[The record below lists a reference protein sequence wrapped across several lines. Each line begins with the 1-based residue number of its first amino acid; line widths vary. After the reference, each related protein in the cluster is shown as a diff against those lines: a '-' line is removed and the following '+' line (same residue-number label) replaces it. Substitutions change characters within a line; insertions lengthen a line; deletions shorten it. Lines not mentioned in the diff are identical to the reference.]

1 MKEYK
6 PTLKLVKNKW
16 YVSMTVPFELHS
28 LLSKQIRLSTGT
40 NDKNEAQKR
49 LPELA
54 IQLKKKISDAMKKNE
69 FETLKLEVLSIAKKL
84 NRQDLIKENDLNKES
99 LISILEKLSE
109 ADTHYSKHL
118 GTFKVSNLQKFI
130 KENVPKKNF
139 IDRNT
144 VKKEVLRA
152 QNLLSKKRSIIL
164 NYWQKN
170 GYKLIPGTVKKAN
183 ELISLILINS

>member
-1 MKEYK
+1 
-6 PTLKLVKNKW
+6 
-16 YVSMTVPFELHS
+16 MTVPFELHN

-54 IQLKKKISDAMKKNE
+54 IQLKKKISDAIKKNE
-69 FETLKLEVLSIAKKL
+69 FETLKLEVLLIAKKL

-130 KENVPKKNF
+130 KENVPKNNF

-144 VKKEVLRA
+144 
-152 QNLLSKKRSIIL
+152 
-164 NYWQKN
+164 NY
-170 GYKLIPGTVKKAN
+170 
-183 ELISLILINS
+183 S